1 VSAST
6 IAEVEK
12 ETEIGADAAKETA
25 RPPEHL
31 AGPRMLRIMTV
42 VGARPNFMKAAP
54 IIAAIAK
61 HNQKNSAP
69 RKGGKRFRPQ
79 ISHILVHTGQHYD
92 EVMSDQFFADLRMPK
107 PDVHLGVGSGSHA
120 SQTAEVLRQF
130 EKVLLDSRPE
140 VMIVVGDVN
149 STVACALAAAKLP
162 SAGDFTRPL
171 VVHVESGLRS
181 FDRTMPEEHN
191 RVVTDHLADILFVTE
206 RSGLKNLKREGIPA
220 ERVHFVGNTMIDT
233 LLAFQE
239 KAESS
244 HVLDELGLRSSTPS
258 NASRGKVSPYA
269 LLTLHRPAN
278 VDDRDSLVKILDGLS
293 ELAAKMPI
301 IFPAHPRT
309 AKKFEEFGLSGRI
322 GHSSERSHP
331 DRSAAGTKANSHGI
345 CVVAPRGYLDFVCL
359 MKNARIVVTDSGG
372 IQEETTCLNVPCVT
386 VRENTERPVTIKSG
400 TNILAGVGSKGIRK
414 AIRLQLSRPRK
425 RSARPEKWDGKSA
438 HRIVDLLARFLERR

>member
-1 VSAST
+1 VSATT

-12 ETEIGADAAKETA
+12 ETEVVADAGKEA
-25 RPPEHL
+25 VRPSAHL
-31 AGPRMLRIMTV
+31 AGPRTLRIMTV

-54 IIAAIAK
+54 IIAAIEK
-61 HNQKNSAP
+61 YNQKNPAP
-69 RKGGKRFRPQ
+69 TKSRKVPFRPQ

-92 EVMSDQFFADLRMPK
+92 EVMSEQFFADLHMPK
-107 PDVHLGVGSGSHA
+107 PDIHLGVGSGSHA

-130 EKVLLDSRPE
+130 EKVLLDSRPD

-162 SAGDFTRPL
+162 SSGSFTRPL

-191 RVVTDHLADILFVTE
+191 RVVTDHLADVLFVTE
-206 RSGLKNLKREGIPA
+206 RSGLVNLKREGIPA

-239 KAESS
+239 KAEAS
-244 HVLDELGLRSSTPS
+244 HVLDELGFRSGASS
-258 NASRGKVSPYA
+258 NGNRGKVLPYA

-278 VDDRDSLVKILDGLS
+278 VDDRDSLMKILDGLS
-293 ELAAKMPI
+293 ELAATMPVV
-301 IFPAHPRT
+301 FPAHPRT
-309 AKKFEEFGLSGRI
+309 AKKFEEFGLSSSLGY
-322 GHSSERSHP
+322 SSERSQQG
-331 DRSAAGTKANSHGI
+331 RTMAVANANGI
-345 CVVAPRGYLDFVCL
+345 HVVSPRGYLDFVCL

-400 TNILAGVGSKGIRK
+400 TNILAGVESRGILK

-438 HRIVDLLARFLERR
+438 HRIVELLSRSLQRR